1 MSENRCIPLAFDF
14 IELRLRMPVRRPD
27 DRSHGGRACR
37 AGQDVPE
44 AARFIREAGV
54 QLPISRVL

>member
-27 DRSHGGRACR
+27 DR
-37 AGQDVPE
+37 
-44 AARFIREAGV
+44 FMREAGV

>member
-1 MSENRCIPLAFDF
+1 MSEPNRYVPLAFDY

-27 DRSHGGRACR
+27 D
-37 AGQDVPE
+37 PYL
-44 AARFIREAGV
+44 REAGI

>member
-1 MSENRCIPLAFDF
+1 MSMHEPNRCVPLAFDY

-27 DRSHGGRACR
+27 D
-37 AGQDVPE
+37 PYL
-44 AARFIREAGV
+44 REAGI